1 MARIADLVSFEPD
14 KVTITIDGERL
25 EPAPGPDVS
34 AHGPD
39 RNLSVDEVGGIQLL
53 GAGAHRP
60 RPATLRGVPSLALPR
75 NLAEA
80 VTLDGDERRRAW
92 LTTLPETVEHFQQR
106 WSLRV
111 GEPFQPGGQ
120 TAWVAP
126 ARSEAGG
133 DLVLKL
139 AWCHEEARHEAD
151 GLRAWNGRSAV
162 FVHAAEELDGTAALL
177 LERCVPGNTLASLPE
192 PEQDTVIASLLRR
205 LWREPA
211 AGHPFRP
218 LQEMC
223 DAWADGFERRA
234 AARPMSLDSGLAR
247 EGIALFRALPA
258 TADRNVLLCTD
269 LHAENVLSAE
279 REPWLMIDPK
289 PYVGDPTYDALQH
302 LLNC

>member
-1 MARIADLVSFEPD
+1 MTSF
-14 KVTITIDGERL
+14 
-25 EPAPGPDVS
+25 
-34 AHGPD
+34 
-39 RNLSVDEVGGIQLL
+39 
-53 GAGAHRP
+53 
-60 RPATLRGVPSLALPR
+60 ALPR

-80 VTLDGDERRRAW
+80 VTLEDDEGRRTW
-92 LTTLPETVEHFQQR
+92 LTTLPATLEHFEQR

-126 ARSEAGG
+126 ARSDARG

-139 AWCHEEARHEAD
+139 AWWHEEARHEAD
-151 GLRAWNGRSAV
+151 GLRAWDGQGAV
-162 FVHAAEELDGTAALL
+162 LVHAAEDLDGTTALL
-177 LERCVPGNTLASLPE
+177 LERCVPGNTLASRPE

-223 DAWADGFERRA
+223 DQWADAFERRA
-234 AARPMSLDSGLAR
+234 AARPVNLDPGLAR

-289 PYVGDPTYDALQH
+289 PYLGDPTYDALQH
-302 LLNC
+302 LLNCEERLQDDPRVLARRMAGLLELDHERLLLWLFARCVQESPDWPALADVARRIAPA